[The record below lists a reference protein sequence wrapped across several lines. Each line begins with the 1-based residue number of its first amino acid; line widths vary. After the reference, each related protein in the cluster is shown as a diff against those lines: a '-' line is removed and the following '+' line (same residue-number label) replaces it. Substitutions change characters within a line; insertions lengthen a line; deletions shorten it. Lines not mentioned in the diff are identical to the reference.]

1 MLNHGSLR
9 RCSSVRH
16 AARVFMPM
24 LTRIPLAAQIKQ
36 LEEKYDRQEPLGPH
50 GSARPN
56 QQTIADLKEV
66 RRV

>member
-1 MLNHGSLR
+1 
-9 RCSSVRH
+9 
-16 AARVFMPM
+16 MPM